1 MRRRS
6 TIRDVAREAG
16 VSVAVVSRVL
26 NDGTGPVAPQTRARV
41 VEVIERLGFQP
52 RAAARELQQQSTTTI
67 GLVLADLANP
77 FFARLADRVV
87 WEARARGIHAVLLT
101 NQEDPHLEGESLD
114 TLLGR
119 SVGSVIATPTGGNVD
134 KWRRLI
140 TLGVNIVFVDR
151 EIDELPGVDVVAI
164 NNELS
169 AETATQH
176 MLGLGHERIAFI
188 SGPLS
193 TSTGRD
199 RVAGFRKAMAAAGT
213 EVDER
218 LIHAIPF
225 RGDSG
230 GDAVSALL
238 ALPDS
243 ADRHHRR
250 QHRPGTQRS
259 AAHQAVGDRRARRP
273 QPDRVRRQ
281 PLDRTRLTAAVGRA
295 ATDRHAR
302 AAFGRTRRRPAERC
316 THRTATT
323 HPGQRRV
330 RPAIEHGAALVRS
343 AEGRAPW
350 SRRRP

>member
-1 MRRRS
+1 M
-6 TIRDVAREAG
+6 
-16 VSVAVVSRVL
+16 SVAVVSRVL

-67 GLVLADLANP
+67 GLVSGRSRQPVLRAAGRP
-77 FFARLADRVV
+77 GRL
-87 WEARARGIHAVLLT
+87 EARARGIHAVLLT

-140 TLGVNIVFVDR
+140 SLGVNIVFVDR

-218 LIHAIPF
+218 SSTP
-225 RGDSG
+225 S
-230 GDAVSALL
+230 
-238 ALPDS
+238 
-243 ADRHHRR
+243 
-250 QHRPGTQRS
+250 RS
-259 AAHQAVGDRRARRP
+259 AATPGATPSARCSHY
-273 QPDRVRRQ
+273 
-281 PLDRTRLTAAVGRA
+281 PL
-295 ATDRHAR
+295 
-302 AAFGRTRRRPAERC
+302 RRPASSSATPPRC
-316 THRTATT
+316 
-323 HPGQRRV
+323 
-330 RPAIEHGAALVRS
+330 AALCGAS
-343 AEGRAPW
+343 S
-350 SRRRP
+350 SRRSTCPTTSA